1 MAITQAMCT
10 SFKVELMQAVHNFTN
25 TTGNTFK
32 PALFRAQ
39 ASIVGTFGAGTTNY
53 SDMGAETDG
62 VSLITWAAEQIGLTF
77 PDTYSKAVAACTS
90 HITVDQALK
99 TRGSLL
105 IGPDRFAVTLGL
117 DDVIDVVNGRYFVY
131 RMKDSQRA
139 NWNTGAKLPGAIY

>member
-1 MAITQAMCT
+1 MSSLGAG
-10 SFKVELMQAVHNFTN
+10 VGV
-25 TTGNTFK
+25 
-32 PALFRAQ
+32 
-39 ASIVGTFGAGTTNY
+39 VGTASNTSRIGTKSSYDFAYWASTFVADGQVRDY

-105 IGPDRFAVTLGL
+105 ISPDRFAVTLCL